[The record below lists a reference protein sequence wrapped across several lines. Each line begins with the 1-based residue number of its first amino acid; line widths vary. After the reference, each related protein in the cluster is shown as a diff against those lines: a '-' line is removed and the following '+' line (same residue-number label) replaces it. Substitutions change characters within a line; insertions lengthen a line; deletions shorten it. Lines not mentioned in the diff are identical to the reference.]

1 MKRKLIIPSL
11 ILIILI
17 VRLSGCTETYSKNDF
32 VGTWLNTATKGNEWK
47 SIELSNDGTA
57 NLTYWNDNNAGNCS
71 WYNTKNRLVVKNDNE
86 KELINLSYEFK
97 DKKTLILT
105 GTPENLVLTG
115 DGTYK
120 KQ

>member
-1 MKRKLIIPSL
+1 MDKKLSIIVIL
-11 ILIILI
+11 ILLI
-17 VRLSGCTETYSKNDF
+17 VGLSGCAETYSKNDF

-47 SIELSNDGTA
+47 SIELFNDGTA
-57 NLTYWNDNNAGNCS
+57 NLAYWNNNNAGNCS
-71 WYNTKNRLVVKNDNE
+71 WYNTKNRLIIQNE
-86 KELINLSYEFK
+86 NGKELINLSYVFE
-97 DKKTLILT
+97 DKETLMLS